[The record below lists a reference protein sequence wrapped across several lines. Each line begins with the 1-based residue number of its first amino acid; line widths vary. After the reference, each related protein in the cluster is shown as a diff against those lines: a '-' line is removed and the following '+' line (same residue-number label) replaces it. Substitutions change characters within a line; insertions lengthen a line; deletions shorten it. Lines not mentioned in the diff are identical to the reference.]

1 MKRFMLAIMAI
12 VVIIIVGFAPLAQA
26 VTVNGERQVGA
37 SQQPT
42 YTKSESYQQ
51 PVVAPVAYQQP
62 VPEVTAKQFDA
73 LRARLKDLEK
83 KQATQA
89 TKIAEANTAATDAK
103 VIGNQAVEKA
113 KEANGKADKN
123 SALLEEHR
131 NWMVKMKEAHD
142 ITAASVSDLV
152 LKVDKLLQEVKDLAE
167 EIKNTYV
174 IALAG
179 MIIAIFAGVI
189 AAVCFIFGLFHLFGG
204 SNTPKEEKFQNFK
217 K

>member
-1 MKRFMLAIMAI
+1 MKRFILAITA
-12 VVIIIVGFAPLAQA
+12 IIVIGLWFAPLAQA

-73 LRARLKDLEK
+73 LRARVKDLEK

-123 SALLEEHR
+123 
-131 NWMVKMKEAHD
+131 NG
-142 ITAASVSDLV
+142 
-152 LKVDKLLQEVKDLAE
+152 DLAALKSQVDGHE
-167 EIKNTYV
+167 RWLKALSKAYNKTALTVSGLLDNVKKIRDEIKQIQDSVAFWTG
-174 IALAG
+174 IAA
-179 MIIAIFAGVI
+179 FAGVL
-189 AAVCFIFGLFHLFGG
+189 AGVCLLCVIILFYGR
-204 SNTPKEEKFQNFK
+204 SKNPKEEPKNFK